1 MDFILKNHRKAPD
14 KLSFEN
20 VPATA
25 MKDLLAAVSRSRGKA
40 KGVTSIV
47 DFSSMRVSTMRKML
61 HEKGL
66 DIDGSMEMMI
76 ARLKEAS

>member
-1 MDFILKNHRKAPD
+1 
-14 KLSFEN
+14 
-20 VPATA
+20 